1 MKSQQMLLLMKQ
13 DGNFL
18 RNIKTTTVLNTVI
31 TRGEYKMPDK
41 NQIRLEIL
49 RKVMEKSQDK
59 QVKEIF
65 KRLETMI
72 ERVDSYGK

>member
-1 MKSQQMLLLMKQ
+1 MKQ
-13 DGNFL
+13 GGKFL

-59 QVKEIF
+59 QVQEIF

-72 ERVDSYGK
+72 ERVENYGK

>member
-1 MKSQQMLLLMKQ
+1 M
-13 DGNFL
+13 
-18 RNIKTTTVLNTVI
+18 
-31 TRGEYKMPDK
+31 DK

-72 ERVDSYGK
+72 ERVENYGK

>member
-1 MKSQQMLLLMKQ
+1 M
-13 DGNFL
+13 
-18 RNIKTTTVLNTVI
+18 RT
-31 TRGEYKMPDK
+31 TRGEFKMDK

-72 ERVDSYGK
+72 ERVDFYGK

>member
-1 MKSQQMLLLMKQ
+1 MKQ
-13 DGNFL
+13 GGNYP
-18 RNIKTTTVLNTVI
+18 RNTKTITVLSMHT
-31 TRGEYKMPDK
+31 TRGEFKMDK

-72 ERVDSYGK
+72 ERVDFYGK

>member
-1 MKSQQMLLLMKQ
+1 MRIM
-13 DGNFL
+13 
-18 RNIKTTTVLNTVI
+18 
-31 TRGEYKMPDK
+31 RGEYKMPDK

-59 QVKEIF
+59 QVQEIF

-72 ERVDSYGK
+72 ERVNSYGK

>member
-1 MKSQQMLLLMKQ
+1 MKQ
-13 DGNFL
+13 GGKFL
-18 RNIKTTTVLNTVI
+18 RNTRITTVLNMRT
-31 TRGEYKMPDK
+31 TRGEFKMDK

>member
-1 MKSQQMLLLMKQ
+1 MKQ
-13 DGNFL
+13 GGNYP
-18 RNIKTTTVLNTVI
+18 RNTKTITVLNMRI
-31 TRGEYKMPDK
+31 TRGEFKMPDK

-49 RKVMEKSQDK
+49 RKVIKKSQDK
-59 QVKEIF
+59 QVQEIF

>member
-1 MKSQQMLLLMKQ
+1 MKQ

-59 QVKEIF
+59 QVQEIF

-72 ERVDSYGK
+72 ERVENYGK